1 MTGRNREIDWL
12 RAYAVMLVILHH
24 GTLLL
29 PAPNPWEGV
38 IGTWFSGTTGVDLFF
53 VISGFVIAQSFLGR
67 FDAALDGGPVTAF
80 ESVVGF
86 IKRRFLRLYPASLF
100 WAFVI
105 LLGTA
110 LRPMAPW
117 QSLEMAFGKFV
128 ANALYLSNFNELAEN
143 TPFGYYWSLA
153 LEMQFYLLLPVFLAC
168 CRNTRLRLTVLLAI
182 VVLSPLISFDGWW
195 MFRISGLALGVALHI
210 AVSNIGNRL
219 DPFAGL
225 GPGNRVFTG
234 AMVAALLLVT
244 LAMPAVPTLA
254 VTVAS
259 LLALVLVYAATF
271 ERGYVASF
279 GAGPVLDWIGTRSY
293 SLYLAHIPIMLFNQA
308 AWAKALGQQGLA
320 LTPDYA
326 MPMLASAAIA
336 VALAAE
342 ASYRFIEQ
350 PFQRG
355 ARPAV
360 ARTAAAE

>member
-24 GTLLL
+24 GTLLM
-29 PAPNPWEGV
+29 PVPNPWEGV
-38 IGTWFSGTTGVDLFF
+38 VGTWFSGTTGVDLFF

-67 FDAALDGGPVTAF
+67 FDAALDGGPVTAV
-80 ESVVGF
+80 ETVIGF
-86 IKRRFLRLYPASLF
+86 IKRRFRRLYPASLF

-117 QSLEMAFGKFV
+117 QPLETAFGKFV

-168 CRNTRLRLTVLLAI
+168 CRGTRLRLGVLLAI
-182 VVLSPLISFDGWW
+182 VVLSPLVSFDGWW
-195 MFRISGLALGVALHI
+195 MFRVSGLALGVALHI
-210 AVSNIGNRL
+210 AISRMGNRI
-219 DPFAGL
+219 DPFARL
-225 GPGNRVFTG
+225 GNGNRVFTG
-234 AMVAALLLVT
+234 ALVAALLLVT
-244 LAMPAVPTLA
+244 VAVPGQPTLA
-254 VTVAS
+254 VTIAS

-293 SLYLAHIPIMLFNQA
+293 SLYLAHIPVMLLNQA
-308 AWAKALGQQGLA
+308 AWVRVLGQQGLA
-320 LTPDYA
+320 LTPDHT
-326 MPMLASAAIA
+326 MPMLASAALA
-336 VALAAE
+336 VGLAAE

-355 ARPAV
+355 SRSTSTQTVPA
-360 ARTAAAE
+360 E